1 MCMNRRHLLPIG
13 SALAA
18 AGIIVTACSSG
29 AASPAVSLPPLG
41 SLTVPS
47 IAIPSIAIPSVAL
60 PSNLPSIAIPS
71 VALPSN
77 LPSIAIPSIA
87 LPSGSFDI
95 PSFDIPS
102 FSFPSEDKDLE
113 ARLPNEINGVT
124 LVKYSF
130 KGATFLE
137 SGADNQQDLVD
148 FLSALGKSPND
159 LSVAF
164 AGDANGDLDLQLGA
178 FRVAGADS
186 NALLSAFVAA
196 TQKESPQ
203 DTVTQGN
210 VGGKNV
216 TQIVDPDDT
225 ESGTI
230 YIYANGDTL
239 FYVSSPDASLAAAGL
254 TALP

>member
-1 MCMNRRHLLPIG
+1 MNRRHLLPIG

-18 AGIIVTACSSG
+18 AGIIVAACSSG
-29 AASPAVSLPPLG
+29 TASSPAVSLPPLG
-41 SLTVPS
+41 SAALPSVALPSVALPSGLPSVPAS
-47 IAIPSIAIPSVAL
+47 IAIPSIP
-60 PSNLPSIAIPS
+60 
-71 VALPSN
+71 
-77 LPSIAIPSIA
+77 
-87 LPSGSFDI
+87 LPSGSFDV

-113 ARLPNEINGVT
+113 ARLPSQVNGVT
-124 LVKYSF
+124 MVKYSF
-130 KGATFLE
+130 KGASFLE
-137 SGADNQQDLVD
+137 SGADNQQDLKD
-148 FLSALGKSPND
+148 FLSSLGKSPDD

-164 AGDANGDLDLQLGA
+164 AGDPNAQLDLQLGA

-186 NALLSAFVAA
+186 NALLSAFIAA
-196 TQKESPQ
+196 TQKQSPQ

-216 TQIVDPDDT
+216 TQIVDPNDT

-230 YIYANGDTL
+230 YIYASGDTL
-239 FYVSSPDASLAAAGL
+239 FYVSSPDPALAAAGL

>member
-1 MCMNRRHLLPIG
+1 VAI
-13 SALAA
+13 
-18 AGIIVTACSSG
+18 
-29 AASPAVSLPPLG
+29 
-41 SLTVPS
+41 PS
-47 IAIPSIAIPSVAL
+47 VAIPSIPSIAIPSVAL
-60 PSNLPSIAIPS
+60 PANLPSAAIPS
-71 VALPSN
+71 VPGSLT
-77 LPSIAIPSIA
+77 IPSIP
-87 LPSGSFDI
+87 LPSGSFEI

-124 LVKYSF
+124 MVKYSF
-130 KGATFLE
+130 KGASFLQ

-148 FLSALGKSPND
+148 FLSSLGKSPDD

-164 AGDANGDLDLQLGA
+164 AGDGAGQLDLQLGA
-178 FRVAGADS
+178 FRVAGADQ
-186 NALLSAFVAA
+186 NALLAAFIGA

-203 DTVTQGN
+203 DTVTQAN

-225 ESGTI
+225 ESGAI
-230 YIYANGDTL
+230 YIYASGDTL
-239 FYVSSPDASLAAAGL
+239 FYVSSPDPALAAAGL